1 MTGRLAQRDPVG
13 WAQNFDRLL
22 KSARI
27 RFARNSTLTDGH
39 WVWLRQL
46 SSQLL
51 AGYSQITGSGCPQT
65 RPNRMWFDNTARLSQ
80 GKYCEPRPEAEFL
93 R

>member
-1 MTGRLAQRDPVG
+1 
-13 WAQNFDRLL
+13 
-22 KSARI
+22 
-27 RFARNSTLTDGH
+27 
-39 WVWLRQL
+39 
-46 SSQLL
+46 LL

-80 GKYCEPRPEAEFL
+80 GKYCEPRPEAEFS